1 MIGVIGTKVGMTQ
14 ILNPVGEFWPV
25 SVIKTGPARVTK
37 ICTIEKEG
45 YSAIQIGFGDVKEK
59 HLNQAQSA
67 AFKKVNVAP
76 ARVLREF
83 RVTPEEAK
91 AFTVGQE
98 ITAEVFAEGD
108 FVDVHG
114 QSIGKG
120 FAGMIKRHHMNQ
132 GPKSHGSMHHRRI
145 GSIGA
150 SSFPSRTWPGHRM
163 PGHMG
168 DRKRTV
174 QNLLVVGVNK
184 EENLLLVRGSVPGF
198 DTGVLTVTK
207 ALKRQKI
214 DIVQYLN
221 RTKPGSAASK
231 KEAAAKKPA
240 KKK

>member
-1 MIGVIGTKVGMTQ
+1 MIGVIGKKVGMTQ
-14 ILNPVGEFWPV
+14 TLNPVGEFWPV
-25 SVIKTGPARVTK
+25 TVIKTGPARVTK
-37 ICTIEKEG
+37 ICTPEKEG
-45 YSAIQIGFGDVKEK
+45 YSAIQIGYGEAKEK
-59 HLNQAQSA
+59 HLNKAQSA
-67 AFKKVNVAP
+67 SFKKTNVAP
-76 ARVLREF
+76 SRILREF
-83 RVTPEEAK
+83 RVTAEEAK
-91 AFTVGQE
+91 AYTVGQE
-98 ITAEVFAEGD
+98 INAEMFAEGD

-114 QSIGKG
+114 RSLGKG
-120 FAGMIKRHHMNQ
+120 FAGMIKRHHMHQ

-168 DRKRTV
+168 DRVCTV

-184 EENLLLVRGSVPGF
+184 EDNLILVRGSVPGF
-198 DTGVLTVTK
+198 ETGILTVTK

-221 RTKPGSAASK
+221 RSKSGGSAK
-231 KEAAAKKPA
+231 KEAAAKKPV

>member
-1 MIGVIGTKVGMTQ
+1 MIGVIGQKIGMTQ
-14 ILNPVGEFWPV
+14 VLNPVGEFWPV

-37 ICTIEKEG
+37 ILTKERDG

-59 HLNQAQSA
+59 HLNKAQSES
-67 AFKKVNVAP
+67 FKKTNVAP
-76 ARVLREF
+76 ARILREF

-114 QSIGKG
+114 RSIGKG
-120 FAGMIKRHHMNQ
+120 FAGMIKRHHMHQ

-168 DRKRTV
+168 NRNETV

-184 EENLLLVRGSVPGF
+184 EDNLLLVRGSVPGF
-198 DTGVLTVTK
+198 DSSIVTVTK

-221 RTKPGSAASK
+221 RAKPGAAAAK

>member
-1 MIGVIGTKVGMTQ
+1 MIGLVGKKIGMTQ
-14 ILNPVGEFWPV
+14 VLNPIGEFWPV
-25 SVIKTGPARVTK
+25 SVIKTGPSRITK
-37 ICTIEKEG
+37 ICTVENEG
-45 YSAIQIGFGDVKEK
+45 YSAIQIGFTDAKEK
-59 HLNQAQSA
+59 HLNKAQSA
-67 AFKKVNVAP
+67 SFKKTNVAP
-76 ARVLREF
+76 SRILREF

-120 FAGMIKRHHMNQ
+120 FAGQIKRHHMNQ

-163 PGHMG
+163 PGHLG

-174 QNLLVVGVNK
+174 QNLLIVGVNK

-198 DTGVLTVTK
+198 DSGLVTVTK

-214 DIVQYLN
+214 DIVQHLN
-221 RTKPGSAASK
+221 RTKPGAVAK
-231 KEAAAKKPA
+231 KDAAAKKPV

>member
-1 MIGVIGTKVGMTQ
+1 MIGVIGKKIGMTQ
-14 ILNPVGEFWPV
+14 VLNPVGEFWPV
-25 SVIKTGPARVTK
+25 SVIQTGPARVTK
-37 ICTIEKEG
+37 VLTKEANG

-59 HLNQAQSA
+59 HMNKAQSES
-67 AFKKVNVAP
+67 FKKTNVTP
-76 ARVLREF
+76 ARILREF
-83 RVTPEEAK
+83 RVTEEEAK
-91 AFTVGQE
+91 GFTVGQE
-98 ITAEVFAEGD
+98 ITAEVFEEGD

-114 QSIGKG
+114 RSIGKG
-120 FAGMIKRHHMNQ
+120 FAGMIKRHHQHQ

-150 SSFPSRTWPGHRM
+150 SSSPSRTWPGHRM

-168 DRKRTV
+168 DRNRTV

-198 DTGVLTVTK
+198 DSAIITVTK
-207 ALKRQKI
+207 ALKRKKI
-214 DIVQYLN
+214 DIVEHLN
-221 RTKPGSAASK
+221 RAKPGAASK